1 MQILIARIDI
11 ALNIEL
17 ENTCQK
23 NLECPTSGILGG
35 VVISDLFT

>member
-17 ENTCQK
+17 ENICQK
-23 NLECPTSGILGG
+23 NLECPNSGILGG